1 MNYDEISKMA
11 DYISDL
17 LEERDEVSVLDSD
30 FNTWDAKKFGDRIH
44 VICLDTQQALLIGA
58 AWDDH
63 DSLQDYEDG
72 L

>member
-58 AWDDH
+58 AWDDQ
-63 DSLQDYEDG
+63 DSLQEYEDG